1 MSKKRILVIS
11 SAYMNID
18 LSIDRVP
25 EADETLTV
33 GGGVAYSPGGCGA
46 NSAVTLQNLG
56 AETVFCARVGRDPHG
71 ETLYDYYK
79 DLGIDVGHLAID
91 RENPTG
97 CAVIMTNEAGVKR
110 TLRYPGANSLLSERD
125 VDEAFLS
132 CPDALFL
139 QLDVG
144 DAPVLYAADYAY
156 RHEIAVFVDGGP
168 ARASFPLEKL
178 PPMKVFSASEEEIL
192 AYTGILPQGADSCL
206 AATMELLHR
215 IKTEYVVIKLG
226 DRGAFVCNGRR
237 YKFLSSFSVKA
248 IDTAAAGDAFSAALT
263 LRLLENGEDIVEAV
277 HYANAVGAL
286 TVSRKG
292 AAYSVPTASEVDAF
306 LARHRAD

>member
-1 MSKKRILVIS
+1 MSKRVLVVS

-46 NSAVTLQNLG
+46 NSAVTLCNMG

-79 DLGIDVGHLAID
+79 DMGIDVGHLAID

-97 CAVIMTNEAGVKR
+97 CAVIMTDEGGAKR
-110 TLRYPGANSLLSERD
+110 TLRYPGANCLLSERD

-144 DAPVLYAADYAY
+144 DAPILYAADYAF
-156 RHEIAVFVDGGP
+156 RHEIPIFMDGGP
-168 ARASFPLEKL
+168 ARAGFPLEKL
-178 PPMKVFSASEEEIL
+178 PPMKVFSANEEEIF

-237 YKFLSSFSVKA
+237 YKFLSAYSVKVA
-248 IDTAAAGDAFSAALT
+248 DAAAAGDAFSAALT
-263 LRLLENGEDIVEAV
+263 FRLLENGEDITEAV
-277 HYANAVGAL
+277 RYANAVGAL

-292 AAYSVPTASEVDAF
+292 AAYSIPTAETVGSF
-306 LARHRAD
+306 LARHRAE